1 MTDQFDRPSPVEI
14 HNAVAQLSEFVR
26 NEARTTATELGFGWR
41 PASRGPADLPELQ
54 AEFRSCH
61 SSGLPLRVLRGFSEA
76 TVFDRPPTN
85 HAMRFINGT
94 RHVWLSA
101 DFTTEAE
108 LEVASCHLARAKSE
122 GLSPGSLEFALLQAD
137 TVGQTLYIARTKQ
150 FVVNQLAFALDC
162 IRFDFD
168 TAVEREVNRR
178 LCLGTA
184 S

>member
-1 MTDQFDRPSPVEI
+1 MTDHFNRPSPAEI
-14 HNAVAQLSEFVR
+14 HNAKERLSAFVR
-26 NEARTTATELGFGWR
+26 SEARTTANELGFGWR
-41 PASRGPADLPELQ
+41 PASRGPGDLPELQ
-54 AEFRSCH
+54 AEFRACH
-61 SSGLPLRVLRGFSEA
+61 SSGLPLRVLRGFSEM
-76 TVFDRPPTN
+76 TVFDGASTN
-85 HAMRFINGT
+85 HSMRFVHDT

-122 GLSPGSLEFALLQAD
+122 GLVPGSLEFALLQAD
-137 TVGQTLYIARTKQ
+137 TVGQTLYMARTKR

-162 IRFDFD
+162 IRLDFD
-168 TAVEREVNRR
+168 AAVDREVDRR